1 MAKILVIS
9 PSQTFRR
16 LIERAVANDK
26 ATVLVAVNKLE
37 ALAQTFTEQPDV
49 VVVAL
54 ESWSESVEIMETLHQ
69 RPENKDLPLVVL
81 RPNGG
86 GLIEQMKARGSG
98 ASLYLR
104 MPTDPAVIGA
114 KLMKLIAKS
123 KA

>member
-26 ATVLVAVNKLE
+26 ATVLVAATKLE
-37 ALAQTFTEQPDV
+37 ALALTFTEQPDV

-54 ESWSESVEIMETLHQ
+54 EAWSESVEIMETLHQ
-69 RPENKDLPLVVL
+69 RPENKGLPLVIL
-81 RPNGG
+81 RPSGG
-86 GLIEQMKARGSG
+86 GLLEQMKARGSG

-104 MPTDPAVIGA
+104 MPIDPAVIGA